1 MKLKKLSFFCL
12 LFISL
17 HLNAKNI
24 SNDLINADVDSNFFQ
39 KCINKNGQ
47 KNYEKCND
55 LNNKQFPL
63 ITAENKKFSVLK
75 KKIEDIDIK
84 IGNKPT
90 DIPLAMISASESIFD
105 SKSAY
110 SKYIIAYH
118 LLNDEHNT
126 KDDYILYNLN
136 SSSQRINLGSNFQIL
151 NKGKVIIKNKQKYF
165 LNSKGVYELKK

>member
-1 MKLKKLSFFCL
+1 MKLKKINIFCL

-17 HLNAKNI
+17 QLNAKNI
-24 SNDLINADVDSNFFQ
+24 TNDLINADVDSNFFQ
-39 KCINKNGQ
+39 KCLTKSGQ

-55 LNNKQFPL
+55 LNNKQFPM
-63 ITAENKKFSVLK
+63 ITAENTKFSVLK
-75 KKIEDIDIK
+75 KKIEDIDLK

-105 SKSAY
+105 SKSTY
-110 SKYIIAYH
+110 SKYIIAYY

-126 KDDYILYNLN
+126 KDDYILYNFN

-151 NKGKVIIKNKQKYF
+151 NKGMVIIMNKQKYF
-165 LNSKGVYELKK
+165 LNGKGVYELKK